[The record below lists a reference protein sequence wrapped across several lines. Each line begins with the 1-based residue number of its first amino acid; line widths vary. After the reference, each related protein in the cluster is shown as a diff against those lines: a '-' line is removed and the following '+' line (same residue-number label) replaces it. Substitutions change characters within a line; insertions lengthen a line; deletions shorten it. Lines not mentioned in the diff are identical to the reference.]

1 MRDSYSSILFQK
13 GPMGTVHITYYRT
26 VCAFSHQGQHMMKY
40 HNLKTISL
48 FHSKFPSIQIQK
60 CSEFLG
66 IFLTIAGLS
75 VTGARAGVWA
85 FDVNCGSFSFPLIS
99 SLPLW
104 RPEKAFGCI
113 VSFVCFKDV
122 RSFSAGREVRPI
134 SFWQLRWKEVGATL
148 LIGLRQSTTGER
160 ERAQCLARWLY
171 TVSFCGGGGTNYVIS
186 THSPTHTYANLP
198 KLNLSSLVKLLFP
211 EMFQRFVFMVGRNKL
226 GP

>member
-1 MRDSYSSILFQK
+1 MCFFTSRSTHDEVSQSSCFQ
-13 GPMGTVHITYYRT
+13 T
-26 VCAFSHQGQHMMKY
+26 
-40 HNLKTISL
+40 NSL

-134 SFWQLRWKEVGATL
+134 SCWQLRWKEVGETL

-160 ERAQCLARWLY
+160 EKAQCLARWLY

-198 KLNLSSLVKLLFP
+198 KLNLSSLVKLLFL
-211 EMFQRFVFMVGRNKL
+211 EMFQRFVFRVGRSKL

>member
-1 MRDSYSSILFQK
+1 MCFFTSRSTHDEVSQPQNHF
-13 GPMGTVHITYYRT
+13 TVP
-26 VCAFSHQGQHMMKY
+26 
-40 HNLKTISL
+40 LKIPFYL
-48 FHSKFPSIQIQK
+48 NSKM
-60 CSEFLG
+60 L
-66 IFLTIAGLS
+66 LTIAGLS

-134 SFWQLRWKEVGATL
+134 SCWQLRWKEVGETL

-160 ERAQCLARWLY
+160 EKAQCLARWLY
-171 TVSFCGGGGTNYVIS
+171 TVSFCGGGGHKLCYLHTLAN
-186 THSPTHTYANLP
+186 THIRQPPQTQ
-198 KLNLSSLVKLLFP
+198 SLFTGEIAFP
-211 EMFQRFVFMVGRNKL
+211 GNVSEVCFHGGQE
-226 GP
+226 

>member
-1 MRDSYSSILFQK
+1 MTHTAVSSFRRVPWEQY
-13 GPMGTVHITYYRT
+13 T
-26 VCAFSHQGQHMMKY
+26 SH
-40 HNLKTISL
+40 TIGLYVL
-48 FHSKFPSIQIQK
+48 FHIKVNTWWGITILLFSNQFTVPLKIPFYLNSKM
-60 CSEFLG
+60 L
-66 IFLTIAGLS
+66 LTIAGLS

-85 FDVNCGSFSFPLIS
+85 FDVNCGSFSFPLIA

-134 SFWQLRWKEVGATL
+134 SCWQLRWKEVGATL

-171 TVSFCGGGGTNYVIS
+171 TVSFCVGGGAQTMLS
-186 THSPTHTYANLP
+186 PHTRQHSHTPTSP
-198 KLNLSSLVKLLFP
+198 KLNLSSLVKLLFL
-211 EMFQRFVFMVGRNKL
+211 EMFQRFVFRVGRSKL

>member
-1 MRDSYSSILFQK
+1 MCFFTSRSTHDEVSQSSCFQ
-13 GPMGTVHITYYRT
+13 T
-26 VCAFSHQGQHMMKY
+26 
-40 HNLKTISL
+40 NSL

-134 SFWQLRWKEVGATL
+134 SCWQLRWKEVGATL

-171 TVSFCGGGGTNYVIS
+171 TVSFCGGGGHKLCYLHTLANTHIRQPPPNSIS
-186 THSPTHTYANLP
+186 LHWWNCFSW
-198 KLNLSSLVKLLFP
+198 KCFRGLFSGWAG
-211 EMFQRFVFMVGRNKL
+211 VS
-226 GP
+226 

>member
-1 MRDSYSSILFQK
+1 MCFFTSRSTHDEVSQPQNHF
-13 GPMGTVHITYYRT
+13 TVP
-26 VCAFSHQGQHMMKY
+26 
-40 HNLKTISL
+40 LKIPFYL
-48 FHSKFPSIQIQK
+48 NSKM
-60 CSEFLG
+60 L
-66 IFLTIAGLS
+66 LTIAGLS

-134 SFWQLRWKEVGATL
+134 SCWQLRWKEVGETL

-171 TVSFCGGGGTNYVIS
+171 TVSFCVGGGAQTML
-186 THSPTHTYANLP
+186 SPHTRQHTHTPTSPN
-198 KLNLSSLVKLLFP
+198 SISLHWWNCFSRKCFRGLFSWWA
-211 EMFQRFVFMVGRNKL
+211 GIS
-226 GP
+226 

>member
-1 MRDSYSSILFQK
+1 MCFFTSRSTHDEVSQPQNHF
-13 GPMGTVHITYYRT
+13 TVP
-26 VCAFSHQGQHMMKY
+26 
-40 HNLKTISL
+40 LKIPFYL
-48 FHSKFPSIQIQK
+48 NSKM
-60 CSEFLG
+60 L
-66 IFLTIAGLS
+66 LTIAGLS

-134 SFWQLRWKEVGATL
+134 SCWQLRWKEVGETL

-160 ERAQCLARWLY
+160 EKAQCLARWLY